1 MCDSDLSKDEV
12 IKIVLSYFKQFKS
25 VQFNDFVDVYINKI
39 REEEK
44 TKSNVHIT
52 VYGHSNEETKK
63 LNEFKPMLTEVIW
76 DLIVERV
83 LTPGIYGED
92 FSKGLSSL
100 RVSNQAKFNEKLL
113 SYNMAID

>member
-1 MCDSDLSKDEV
+1 MCDSELSKDEV
-12 IKIVLSYFKQFKS
+12 MKVVLSYFKQFKNG
-25 VQFNDFVDVYINKI
+25 QFNNFVDIYINKI

-52 VYGHSNEETKK
+52 VYGHSSEETKK
-63 LNEFKPMLTEVIW
+63 LNEFKPILTEVIW

-100 RVSNQAKFNEKLL
+100 RVSNRTKFNEKLL
-113 SYNMAID
+113 SYDMTID